1 MVELYGFPFV
11 LFFCCLAKLNHF
23 QAKKLR
29 SQDLADSVVIV
40 IAPIASTDNRS
51 SPCLTPEDD
60 VLLPPYLIG
69 YFFTMQLILSR
80 LNETFIFLITGYS
93 VSNYINNFSWTW
105 VY

>member
-1 MVELYGFPFV
+1 MVKLYGFPFV
-11 LFFCCLAKLNHF
+11 LFFGCLAKLNHF

-40 IAPIASTDNRS
+40 IAPIASTDNRC

-69 YFFTMQLILSR
+69 YFLLC
-80 LNETFIFLITGYS
+80 N
-93 VSNYINNFSWTW
+93 
-105 VY
+105 